1 MGGEDVRR
9 SYRLLIINPGSTST
23 KIALYDNEK
32 PIFNDVVRHSSQEI
46 SSYKNIMDQL
56 SFRKELILKALD
68 DKGFNNTK
76 LSAIVGRGGLLKP
89 LQGGTYRVNEVM
101 IEDLTKAERGQ
112 HASNLGGILAYSI
125 AKQVNIPAYIVD
137 PPVVDEVEEIAKI
150 TGLEGIEKQIFFHAL
165 NQKAIARKTAKEIG
179 KPYEEAKLI
188 VAHIGGGISVGV
200 HSNGRVI
207 DVNNALDG
215 DGPLSPERTGSL
227 PVGQLI
233 DLCFSGR
240 YTLQEL
246 KKMIVGKGGLVSYLG
261 TNDCS
266 KVSEMIAHGDERA
279 ELIYKA
285 MAYQVAKEI
294 GAAAAVLRGEVDA
307 IAITGG
313 VAYDVQFVN
322 WIKAHVEFLGPVSVY
337 PGEDEMLA
345 LAEGGLRVLRGE
357 EEALDYGKGNR

>member
-1 MGGEDVRR
+1 MRR

-137 PPVVDEVEEIAKI
+137 PPVGAEVEEMATV
-150 TGLEGIEKQIFFHAL
+150 TGL
-165 NQKAIARKTAKEIG
+165 
-179 KPYEEAKLI
+179 
-188 VAHIGGGISVGV
+188 
-200 HSNGRVI
+200 
-207 DVNNALDG
+207 
-215 DGPLSPERTGSL
+215 
-227 PVGQLI
+227 
-233 DLCFSGR
+233 
-240 YTLQEL
+240 
-246 KKMIVGKGGLVSYLG
+246 
-261 TNDCS
+261 
-266 KVSEMIAHGDERA
+266 
-279 ELIYKA
+279 
-285 MAYQVAKEI
+285 
-294 GAAAAVLRGEVDA
+294 
-307 IAITGG
+307 
-313 VAYDVQFVN
+313 
-322 WIKAHVEFLGPVSVY
+322 
-337 PGEDEMLA
+337 
-345 LAEGGLRVLRGE
+345 
-357 EEALDYGKGNR
+357 